1 MGLFRGRVI
10 GNGAGIILS
19 SDEPDYSDSLE
30 QQGAEERGVVRLL
43 RAESGMRVIYLNI
56 IKEQ

>member
-19 SDEPDYSDSLE
+19 SDEPDYSDSLA

-43 RAESGMRVIYLNI
+43 RAESGM
-56 IKEQ
+56 